1 MNIGFVSFRFAGTD
15 GVSLEVTKWAAILE
29 EMGHTCFYFA
39 GQCDR
44 PAGRSLVVAEAFYQE
59 PEILARH
66 QALFSRPTRTPD
78 DTVWIEEKRAYFR
91 KWLHEFIARFNL
103 DLLIPQNVLAIP
115 LNIPLALAL
124 TDLIAETGIPT
135 IAQHHDLAWERKRF
149 LVNGVGD
156 YLSAAFPPDLPSIQH
171 VVINSLAQQQLAHRR
186 GLSSTLI
193 PNVMDFATPP
203 PPPDDYTAD
212 VRQAL
217 ALAEDELLIL
227 QPTRVIS
234 RKGIEHALELVA
246 RLERPSCLVI
256 SHASGDEGNAYERR
270 LRQYAGLLGV
280 EALFVSDIIGEERSV
295 TAVGRKIYSL
305 ADIYPHANFVT
316 YPSLIEGFGNAFLEA
331 VYFRKPLLVQ
341 RYDVYAAD
349 IGPKGFQVVEFDEFI
364 TEETVTAVTHLLD
377 NPDKVATMTT
387 HNYHLALEHY
397 SFHTVSRSLQGLI
410 AQIPHHSA
418 KS

>member
-1 MNIGFVSFRFAGTD
+1 MNVGFISFRFAGTD
-15 GVSLEVTKWAAILE
+15 GVSLEVAKWAAILE

-44 PAGRSLVVAEAFYQE
+44 PADRSLIVPDAFYQE
-59 PEILARH
+59 TEVLARH
-66 QALFSRPTRTPD
+66 QAFFSHPTRTPA
-78 DTVWIEEKRAYFR
+78 DTAWIQQQRAYF
-91 KWLHEFIARFNL
+91 HERLYEFANRFNL
-103 DLLIPQNVLAIP
+103 DLIIPQNVLAIP
-115 LNIPLALAL
+115 LHIPLALAL

-135 IAQHHDLAWERKRF
+135 IAHHHDLAWERKRF

-156 YLSAAFPPDLPSIQH
+156 YLSAAFPPALPSIRH

-203 PPPDDYTAD
+203 PPPDEYAAG

-217 ALAEDELLIL
+217 DLAEDELLFL

-246 RLERPSCLVI
+246 RLKRPSCLVI
-256 SHASGDEGNAYERR
+256 SHAGGDEGNAYERR
-270 LRQYAGLLGV
+270 LRQYANLLGV
-280 EALFVSDIIGEERSV
+280 KALFVSDVIGEERGL
-295 TAVGRKIYSL
+295 TTDGRKIYSL
-305 ADIYPHANFVT
+305 ADIYPHADFVT

-364 TEETVTAVTHLLD
+364 TDETVTAVTHLLD
-377 NPDKVATMTT
+377 NPDQVAQMTD
-387 HNYHLALEHY
+387 HNYRLAQQHY
-397 SFHTVSRSLQGLI
+397 SFQTLARYLQTINYFL
-410 AQIPHHSA
+410 
-418 KS
+418 

>member
-1 MNIGFVSFRFAGTD
+1 MNIGFISFRFAGTD
-15 GVSLEVTKWAAILE
+15 GVSLEVAKWAAILE

-44 PAGRSLVVAEAFYQE
+44 PADRSLIVPDAFYQE
-59 PEILARH
+59 PAVLARH
-66 QALFSRPTRTPD
+66 QAFFSRPTRTPD
-78 DTVWIEEKRAYFR
+78 DTVWIEEKRVYFR
-91 KWLHEFIARFNL
+91 KWLHEFAARFNL

-115 LNIPLALAL
+115 LHIPLALAL

-135 IAQHHDLAWERKRF
+135 IAHHHDLAWERKRF

-156 YLSAAFPPDLPSIQH
+156 YLSAAFPPDLPSIRH

-203 PPPDDYTAD
+203 SPPDEYAAG

-217 ALAEDELLIL
+217 GLAEDELLFL

-246 RLERPSCLVI
+246 RLKRPSCLVI
-256 SHASGDEGNAYERR
+256 SHASGDEGDAYERR

-280 EALFVSDIIGEERSV
+280 KALFVSDIIGEERGV
-295 TAVGRKIYSL
+295 TANGRKIYSL
-305 ADIYPHANFVT
+305 ADIYPHADFVT

-349 IGPKGFQVVEFDEFI
+349 IGPKGFQVVAFDEFI
-364 TEETVTAVTHLLD
+364 TDETVTAVTDLLD
-377 NPDKVATMTT
+377 NPDQVAQMTD

-397 SFHTVSRSLQGLI
+397 SFHTVSRSLQTLL
-410 AQIPHHSA
+410 AQIPHNSA

>member
-1 MNIGFVSFRFAGTD
+1 MNIGFISFRFAGTD
-15 GVSLEVTKWAAILE
+15 GVSLEVAKWAAILE

-44 PAGRSLVVAEAFYQE
+44 PAARSLIVPDAFYQE
-59 PEILARH
+59 PEVLARH
-66 QALFSRPTRTPD
+66 QAFFSRPTRTPD
-78 DTVWIEEKRAYFR
+78 DTVWIEEKRVYFR
-91 KWLHEFIARFNL
+91 KWLHEVVAQFNL

-115 LNIPLALAL
+115 LNIPLGLAL

-135 IAQHHDLAWERKRF
+135 IAHHHDLAWERKRF
-149 LVNGVGD
+149 LINGVGD

-186 GLSSTLI
+186 GLSSLLV

-203 PPPDDYTAD
+203 PPPDEYAAD

-217 ALAEDELLIL
+217 GVADGELLIL
-227 QPTRVIS
+227 QPTRIIA

-256 SHASGDEGNAYERR
+256 SHAGGDEGEAYERR
-270 LRQYAGLLGV
+270 LRRYANLLGV
-280 EALFVSDIIGEERSV
+280 KALFVGDIIGEKRGV
-295 TAVGRKIYSL
+295 AADGRKVYSL
-305 ADIYPHANFVT
+305 ADVYAHADFVS

-331 VYFRKPLLVQ
+331 IYFHKPLLVQ

-349 IGPKGFQVVEFDEFI
+349 IAPKGFQLVEFDEFI
-364 TEETVTAVTHLLD
+364 TDEAVTAVTHLLD
-377 NPDKVATMTT
+377 NPDQVARMTAY
-387 HNYHLALEHY
+387 NYRLAQKHY
-397 SFHTVSRSLQGLI
+397 SFQTLTRCLEQLLLRFS
-410 AQIPHHSA
+410 P
-418 KS
+418 

>member
-1 MNIGFVSFRFAGTD
+1 MNIGFISFRFAGTD
-15 GVSLEVTKWAAILE
+15 GVSLEVAKWAAILE

-44 PAGRSLVVAEAFYQE
+44 PADRSLIVPDAFYQD
-59 PEILARH
+59 PEVLVRH
-66 QALFSRPTRTPD
+66 HAFFSRPTRTPD

-91 KWLHEFIARFNL
+91 KWLHEFVARFNL

-115 LNIPLALAL
+115 LHIPLALAL
-124 TDLIAETGIPT
+124 ADLIAETGIPT
-135 IAQHHDLAWERKRF
+135 IAHHHDLAWERKRF

-156 YLSAAFPPDLPSIQH
+156 YLSAAFPPDLPSIRH

-203 PPPDDYTAD
+203 PPPDEYTAD
-212 VRQAL
+212 LRQEL
-217 ALAEDELLIL
+217 GIAEAELLFL
-227 QPTRVIS
+227 QPSRVIS

-246 RLERPSCLVI
+246 RLKRPACLVI
-256 SHASGDEGNAYERR
+256 SHASGDEGDAYERR

-280 EALFVSDIIGEERSV
+280 KALFVSDIIGEERGV
-295 TAVGRKIYSL
+295 TADGRKIYSL
-305 ADIYPHANFVT
+305 ADIYPHADFVT

-364 TEETVTAVTHLLD
+364 TDKTVTAVADLLD
-377 NPDKVATMTT
+377 NPHRVTQITG
-387 HNYHLALEHY
+387 HNYRLAHEHY
-397 SFHTVSRSLQGLI
+397 SLQVMVHQLQTLL
-410 AQIPHHSA
+410 AHVT
-418 KS
+418 